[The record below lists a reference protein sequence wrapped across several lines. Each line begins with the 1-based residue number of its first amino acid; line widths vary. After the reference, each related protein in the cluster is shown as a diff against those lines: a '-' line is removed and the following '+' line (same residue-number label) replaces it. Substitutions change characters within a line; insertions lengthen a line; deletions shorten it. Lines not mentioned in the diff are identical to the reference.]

1 LAFDNPGTDGERS
14 TTRREARRLWS
25 HPLGDVFAC
34 GGRMLTLVPTVDG
47 AGDLERVAALVRGLR
62 GRSIL
67 PPTDLRLLSDGRVVA
82 KTELPSGVS
91 LGQRLGNGPLEPARA
106 LGILRQVARALA
118 GGQRIGLPHGAL
130 SLASVIVG
138 IRDGRRDAV
147 QVVDFGL
154 GELEWKERDS
164 EASRLPLSPE
174 RALGLPRE
182 ATEDAYLFGCVAFT
196 VLTGRPVFDGDCVS
210 EVRRRHAI
218 EDAADL
224 GDLREGRAV
233 PEPVR
238 RFVARCLE
246 KDPDERYPGA
256 AELEAALCE
265 AQLEADIV
273 TAWDDL
279 PAPAVAPERRRAIAD
294 GLERKWF
301 NETRREA
308 AESGVFLAPERGRLR
323 PRRKARAV
331 PPPRATSAGVPRSV
345 PGPDRTPVIET
356 RLLGPQAGDA
366 TPRPIPVE
374 MDRTPIVATV
384 CRPAPG
390 SQRR

>member
-1 LAFDNPGTDGERS
+1 
-14 TTRREARRLWS
+14 
-25 HPLGDVFAC
+25 
-34 GGRMLTLVPTVDG
+34 MLTLVPTIGG
-47 AGDLERVAALVRGLR
+47 AGDLARIGAALAGLR

-67 PPTDLRLLSDGRVVA
+67 PPIDLRVLSDGRVVA
-82 KTELPSGVS
+82 KTALPTGVS

-138 IRDGRRDAV
+138 IRKGRRDAV

-154 GELEWKERDS
+154 GELDYEARDA
-164 EASRLPLSPE
+164 EAPRLPLSPE

-182 ATEDAYLFGCVAFT
+182 ASEDAYLFGCIAFT
-196 VLTGRPVFDGDCVS
+196 VLTGRPVFHGNCVAD
-210 EVRRRHAI
+210 VRRRHAI
-218 EDAADL
+218 EDAPDLADT
-224 GDLREGRAV
+224 RAGRAL
-233 PEPVR
+233 PEPIR

-265 AQLEADIV
+265 AQIEAEIV

-279 PAPAVAPERRRAIAD
+279 PPPAVAPDRRRAIAE
-294 GLERKWF
+294 GLAKKWF

-308 AESGVFLAPERGRLR
+308 AESGVFLAPSRGRIGA
-323 PRRKARAV
+323 RRKAGR
-331 PPPRATSAGVPRSV
+331 PSPRMPGVPRPV
-345 PGPDRTPVIET
+345 RGADRTPVVET
-356 RLLGPQAGDA
+356 RMVDAAADEA
-366 TPRPIPVE
+366 TPRPIAPE
-374 MDRTPIVATV
+374 MDHTPIVATV
-384 CRPAPG
+384 CLSAPG
-390 SQRR
+390 RKRP